1 MLMHYQYQIS
11 CPTENL
17 PPEAKPPQRADE
29 PQLFEAYSC
38 LLFESWRRFNAATI
52 KPLKPLRF
60 GLVLDFDT
68 DLPPVEVD
76 TRVRHLV
83 SRRNAGLRGVSLEAS
98 CNQSP
103 AGRVVEAR

>member
-1 MLMHYQYQIS
+1 MHYQYQIS
-11 CPTENL
+11 CPTDNL
-17 PPEAKPPQRADE
+17 PPESQPPQRAAE

-38 LLFESWRRFNAATI
+38 LLFESWRRFNAAII

-68 DLPPVEVD
+68 DLPPIEVD

-83 SRRNAGLRGVSLEAS
+83 SRRNAQLNGVSLVAR

-103 AGRVVEAR
+103 AACAVEAR

>member
-1 MLMHYQYQIS
+1 MPMHYQYQIS
-11 CPTENL
+11 CPTDNVPL
-17 PPEAKPPQRADE
+17 QDKPPQRADE

-60 GLVLDFDT
+60 GLVLAFDT
-68 DLPPVEVD
+68 DLPPIEVD

-83 SRRNAGLRGVSLEAS
+83 SRRNAGLRGVSLVAR
-98 CNQSP
+98 CNKSSN
-103 AGRVVEAR
+103 ARSV